1 MGSRTTITADKS
13 SVRLFHQSR
22 ERNGMKNNAFL
33 RLLVRALDA
42 LSPEQRMSIQ
52 FCSHA
57 EPASPSTGDAVQ
69 CDQRT
74 PLNQAKTP
82 QPRVARRKAG

>member
-1 MGSRTTITADKS
+1 MTSWTTIT
-13 SVRLFHQSR
+13 VRRSDMERFRRMASRLRVPNHKLFGAVVLRFSGLTR
-22 ERNGMKNNAFL
+22 EQQ
-33 RLLVRALDA
+33 
-42 LSPEQRMSIQ
+42 EQDLG
-52 FCSHA
+52 FA

-74 PLNQAKTP
+74 IPNQAKTP